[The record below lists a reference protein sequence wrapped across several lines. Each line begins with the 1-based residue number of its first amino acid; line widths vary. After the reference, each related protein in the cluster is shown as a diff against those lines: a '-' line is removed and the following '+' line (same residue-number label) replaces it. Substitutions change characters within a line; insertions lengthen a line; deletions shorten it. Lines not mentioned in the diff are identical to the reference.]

1 MSGNNDA
8 ENDRSIS
15 RCTVLQSGITA
26 GTAGIGLSAVSSSVA
41 ADENGINMELEDDD
55 VAVSEDDALD
65 LSELNEE
72 VARTEL
78 EYVEKDGTMYVR
90 HPRPESID
98 VEQAQQNDI
107 QIASGTG
114 GDETDVTLG
123 TSWEGPQATIYLD
136 SDRREDFSDA
146 TDPATFLVGV
156 FGLAYWPAGVAALI
170 VQADNMS
177 LESIDDGCGI
187 KMTIA
192 PACEA
197 LPYCDP
203 IDIEAQE
210 CSCDDD
216 SWV

>member
-15 RCTVLQSGITA
+15 RRTVIQSGITA
-26 GTAGIGLSAVSSSVA
+26 GTAGIGLSAVSSSAA
-41 ADENGINMELEDDD
+41 ADENGIDIEIEDDGEA
-55 VAVSEDDALD
+55 VAEDDAID
-65 LSELNEE
+65 LNKLNEE
-72 VARTEL
+72 VQRTEL
-78 EYVEKDGTMYVR
+78 EYVEKDGTTYVH

-107 QIASGTG
+107 QPTSCTSG
-114 GDETDVTLG
+114 DKNDVTLG
-123 TSWEGPQATIYLD
+123 TSWGGPQATIYLD
-136 SDRREDFSDA
+136 SDRREAFSDA

-170 VQADNMS
+170 VQAANMG

-187 KMTIA
+187 KMTLS
-192 PACEA
+192 PACEV
-197 LPYCDP
+197 LPYCDTV
-203 IDIEAQE
+203 DIEAQD
-210 CSCDDD
+210 CSCNDD